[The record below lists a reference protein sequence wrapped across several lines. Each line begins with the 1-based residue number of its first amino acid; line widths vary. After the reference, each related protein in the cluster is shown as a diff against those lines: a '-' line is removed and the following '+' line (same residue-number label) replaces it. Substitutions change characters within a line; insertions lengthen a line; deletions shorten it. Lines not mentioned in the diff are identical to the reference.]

1 MTRPMTCK
9 THAVSSGD
17 TAAGARRR
25 YDPRLPALSL
35 ARLTAGL
42 SMAAAA
48 SVTLAAHRAAPGN
61 IVLLSP
67 ACAGADMFA
76 DYAARGEAFKRCAA
90 AVLEDSAP

>member
-1 MTRPMTCK
+1 MTRPMTRK

-17 TAAGARRR
+17 TAAGARHR

-35 ARLTAGL
+35 ARLAAGL
-42 SMAAAA
+42 SMAAA
-48 SVTLAAHRAAPGN
+48 SVTLAARRAAPGD

-67 ACAGADMFA
+67 ACAGADMFE

-90 AVLEDSAP
+90 ATLEDGAP